1 MENETPFAT
10 FKLEKEFTDE
20 YEYYMQGSVA
30 DIKKQLDI
38 MNERMEKYIAH
49 FPSNRITAT
58 PSNKGSSMTKKS
70 SMIMTN
76 TGKATPMI
84 DGFSSMVK
92 KEKTPKM
99 GVRQ

>member
-1 MENETPFAT
+1 
-10 FKLEKEFTDE
+10 
-20 YEYYMQGSVA
+20 MQGSVA
-30 DIKKQLDI
+30 SIKQRLDI

-58 PSNKGSSMTKKS
+58 PSNKGSAMTKKS

-76 TGKATPMI
+76 TGKAAPMI

-92 KEKTPKM
+92 TGSTSKL
-99 GVRQ
+99 GLRQ